1 MFPGAMG
8 RRRNCIHGSHTGLH
22 PWVVGAVGT
31 KIIQRGERMADEIQL
46 VVFTLNA
53 GDMTCEY
60 GVPIT
65 QVQEII
71 RLTTPTRLPQ
81 VPAFVEGIINLRGDI
96 IPIIDL
102 KKRFNMPT
110 DEYTDETRI
119 IVVDIEGKTVGII
132 VDQVAEVLRL
142 PEQCGTTPGGYWGT
156 DCGIPHRGR
165 KARGPFAHHARC
177 DQGALR
183 RRKKSAQQHVIN
195 HESALLIFQQGF
207 YFNTN

>member
-1 MFPGAMG
+1 MPSEWD
-8 RRRNCIHGSHTGLH
+8 CISG
-22 PWVVGAVGT
+22 VVDAVGT
-31 KIIQRGERMADEIQL
+31 TLIQRGEMMADEIQL

-81 VPAFVEGIINLRGDI
+81 VPAFVEGIINLRGNI

-119 IVVDIEGKTVGII
+119 IVVDIDGTVGII

-142 PEQCGTTPGGYWGT
+142 PLSSVEPPPAVIGGLTAEYLTGVGKLE
-156 DCGIPHRGR
+156 DR
-165 KARGPFAHHARC
+165 
-177 DQGALR
+177 
-183 RRKKSAQQHVIN
+183 
-195 HESALLIFQQGF
+195 LLIMIDVTKVFSEGEKKALKDM
-207 YFNTN
+207 